1 MNLAHLVWDTPSQT
15 DSYYLLKDPEAR
27 VANYTPHNSPNQ
39 WKKKRNRRK
48 QLPAI
53 LLPVSED
60 RHHVRLTEKEREQ
73 EREIE
78 MKQSSPYVKSDWNIL
93 AISHR
98 LAYIRPGDL
107 GKAI

>member
-1 MNLAHLVWDTPSQT
+1 MNLAHFGLRRPSQT
-15 DSYYLLKDPEAR
+15 DSYYLLKDPEGRSCQLHA
-27 VANYTPHNSPNQ
+27 TQLSKPMGG
-39 WKKKRNRRK
+39 KKSNNC
-48 QLPAI
+48 LPF

-60 RHHVRLTEKEREQ
+60 KAPCLSVCMCVTERRGER

-98 LAYIRPGDL
+98 VADIIWE
-107 GKAI
+107 A

>member
-1 MNLAHLVWDTPSQT
+1 MNLAHFGLRRPSQT
-15 DSYYLLKDPEAR
+15 DSYYLLKDPEGRSCQLHA
-27 VANYTPHNSPNQ
+27 TQLSKPMGE
-39 WKKKRNRRK
+39 KKKQ

-53 LLPVSED
+53 FTASLRGQGTMSVCLYVCD
-60 RHHVRLTEKEREQ
+60 RETRGAR

-98 LAYIRPGDL
+98 VADIIWE
-107 GKAI
+107 A

>member
-1 MNLAHLVWDTPSQT
+1 MG
-15 DSYYLLKDPEAR
+15 E
-27 VANYTPHNSPNQ
+27 
-39 WKKKRNRRK
+39 KKKK
-48 QLPAI
+48 QQLPF

-60 RHHVRLTEKEREQ
+60 KAACLSVCVWQKEKGRER

-98 LAYIRPGDL
+98 VAYIIWE
-107 GKAI
+107 A